1 VRLAGS
7 APLIGS
13 AGFLSGKHDPGD
25 FAFRLLHKDV
35 GLGREVGVPMRPS
48 DRAFEEST
56 EAMNRCWGTRNNTIG
71 QVLQLERAGIEPL
84 AVDPKRVQAIL
95 DANQPK

>member
-7 APLIGS
+7 APLTGS

-35 GLGREVGVPMRPS
+35 GLGRKVGVPMRPS

-56 EAMNRCWGTRNNTIG
+56 EAMNHYKRKNRNG
-71 QVLQLERAGIEPL
+71 
-84 AVDPKRVQAIL
+84 
-95 DANQPK
+95 